1 MKKLLLNPKTL
12 SQFFYSL
19 TFILLCANVGWGQTS
34 FTTSGVWKCPDGVT
48 SVQVEAWGG
57 GGGGAGAGSSAN
69 LYSGGGG
76 AGGNYARNTSVTVS
90 PGTQYIIT
98 VGAGGVAG
106 GNSGTASDIT
116 TSNGGTSSFG
126 TLLFASG
133 GQGGIGGL
141 TAIKKGVGGGNGGIL
156 SYTFTPGSGYS
167 SSPSV
172 KVGTAWSASAT
183 YTINQQYFNEG
194 KLYTVTTAGTSGTSA
209 PTHTSGALTA
219 TDGTAIFTYAGIAAT
234 AVAST
239 TGTTPNKTVSGVLP
253 VIAGSGY
260 LSAPTVTIDGNA
272 TVTAAAPSIINVN
285 GSTFYALGGLGGN
298 GTYYGSFSYGNSET
312 FNRAGGGGASGG
324 PLGFGNNGSGT
335 TGGAAVTGSG
345 AGANALNT
353 NGSLGIA
360 ATEFG
365 GGGSGGV
372 SISNSIS
379 STGVPATQVVGG
391 AGAAGKIVI
400 TYPIVSSTGSLLA
413 FTTAQGNVSAA
424 QSIDISGLNLT
435 EGIKVKPPTGFEVS
449 TSSNF
454 ITIGTNANPI
464 TVGFSG
470 TVNSTTVY
478 VRMQSTTTVA
488 SSPYAGSISLL
499 SNNAT
504 TVTVTIPSSTV
515 TLTAAPKVN
524 LNATS
529 LTSFEKTTAGKN
541 SAVSQNF
548 IVNGVNLG
556 ANTITITPPTHF
568 KISKTDVDANYSTS
582 AIVLSPSNG
591 TVETTVIY
599 VKYCPT
605 GTGNLQGNSDSIRVT
620 NASVSAQNVT
630 VSGSG
635 LSTFY
640 YNSGGFAT
648 LASWKA
654 LSDGSGDSPADFTTT
669 GISYKILKNAT
680 TSSAAW
686 TLSATDSKIVVGDPL
701 VAGVTLTIASTYG
714 ITGTIDATAASSGSN
729 SIVIQEATT
738 QPTFGILDAS
748 SEVHYSSTI
757 TVANSSTT
765 FGKLFIDGG
774 TGTTF
779 TLSAGTPTIQTSLT
793 VTAGSTM
800 SPSGNS
806 TVWFVIN
813 DGATVTIDGT
823 FRAGKSNGF
832 SSFGVPT
839 ASANY
844 GTLQFKSPSPASLV
858 LGSSSTIEYDRS
870 STTGSQLISARTDYA
885 NLTISDGANALV
897 PTKSIVGAVTVSG
910 VLTLNQSGGTI
921 FDTAGKLLT
930 VNGNL
935 VLTAGTLKGS
945 DKVTLGNGA
954 TIVKTEGSFDVAP
967 TFGSTLNVTYKGK
980 GSKTI
985 NCEIKSEST
994 LVILS
999 QANASIIAGSA
1010 VSGTGIPLGTT
1021 VSSISGTSITLS
1033 NSATEN
1039 GTSVALKFDNSL
1051 SQTPGFEMP
1060 ANGSVLNN
1068 LTIDNTAGLILNAN
1082 TTINGTLTLTSGNIT
1097 TGSNSLII
1105 GVTGLAISR
1114 TKGHIVGNL
1123 KKLTAAS
1130 ASPSFKYEI
1139 GDAKNYT
1146 PVNLTFEGTTSAA
1159 GGITA
1164 STAGVVLAVTGSG
1177 IVDTKDVNR
1186 TWTLTND
1193 GIAGFTNYGA
1203 AFTYASAD
1211 NDPST
1216 TAAIYK
1222 IHLNN
1227 SGSWSQLTNAGVPT
1241 STSAAATGITSFG
1254 SFRIGESDGTLGLSS
1269 QVASKSKC
1277 TVYPNPVKDGK
1288 LYISSSNA
1296 SEKQVSIY
1304 SILGQKVIDVKTNN
1318 NTSEINVSKLSKGN
1332 YILRITEDGKSE
1344 AKKLIIQ

>member
-1 MKKLLLNPKTL
+1 MKKQLLNPKTL

-19 TFILLCANVGWGQTS
+19 TFILLCANMGWGQTTYS
-34 FTTSGVWKCPDGVT
+34 VSDVWKCPDGVT

-57 GGGGAGAGSSAN
+57 GGGGAGAGTSSN

-90 PGTQYIIT
+90 PGTIYTIT
-98 VGAGGVAG
+98 VGIGGAAG
-106 GNSGTASDIT
+106 GNSGTAYNIT

-156 SYTFTPGSGYS
+156 SYTFTAGSGYS
-167 SSPSV
+167 SSPTIT
-172 KVGTAWSASAT
+172 VGTAWSASAT

-194 KLYTVTTAGTSGTSA
+194 KLYTVTTAGTSGNIA
-209 PTHTSGALTA
+209 PTHTSGAVPA

-234 AVAST
+234 AMAST
-239 TGTTPNKTVSGVLP
+239 TGTSPNKTVSGVLP

-260 LSAPTVTIDGNA
+260 LTAPTVTIDGSA

-379 STGVPATQVVGG
+379 SIGVNATQVVGG

-424 QSIDISGLNLT
+424 QSINISGLNLT
-435 EGIKVKPPTGFEVS
+435 EGIKVQPPTGFEVS

-454 ITIGTNANPI
+454 TTIGTNANPI
-464 TVGFSG
+464 TVGSSG
-470 TVNSTTVY
+470 TVNSTTLY

-504 TVTVTIPSSTV
+504 PVTVTIPSSTV
-515 TLTAAPKVN
+515 TLTAVAKVN
-524 LNATS
+524 LSATS

-548 IVNGVNLG
+548 TLNGINLG
-556 ANTITITPPTHF
+556 ANTITITPPKHF
-568 KISKTDVDANYSTS
+568 KISKTDVDANYSSS
-582 AIVLSPSNG
+582 AIVLSPLNG
-591 TVETTVIY
+591 TVENTVIY

-605 GTGNLQGNSDSIRVT
+605 GTGNLLGNSGSISVT
-620 NASVSAQNVT
+620 NASVTAQNVT

-640 YNSGGFAT
+640 YNSGPLST
-648 LASWKA
+648 LTSWTA
-654 LSDGSGDSPADFTTT
+654 LSDGTGDSPADFTTT
-669 GISYKILKNAT
+669 GISYKILKDAT
-680 TSSAAW
+680 TSAPW
-686 TLSATDSKIVVGDPL
+686 TLSAANSKIVLGDPL
-701 VAGVTLTIASTYG
+701 VPGVTLTIGSGSTK
-714 ITGTIDATAASSGSN
+714 IIDALIDITAASSGSN
-729 SIVIQEATT
+729 SLIIQNNT
-738 QPTFGILDAS
+738 PPKFGALHKT
-748 SEVHYSSTI
+748 SEVHLRPSGSSTI
-757 TVANSSTT
+757 SAGPTDGLG
-765 FGKLFIDGG
+765 FGKLYVDGG
-774 TGTTF
+774 LITSIVSLDVTGNTIIQDLLMVAVDSKFSTSSTSSNYITINSGGSVIING
-779 TLSAGTPTIQTSLT
+779 TLSVSKAKGLIVTNTTGNSGGAIGFLGTESLT
-793 VTAGSTM
+793 
-800 SPSGNS
+800 
-806 TVWFVIN
+806 
-813 DGATVTIDGT
+813 
-823 FRAGKSNGF
+823 
-832 SSFGVPT
+832 FGP
-839 ASANY
+839 
-844 GTLQFKSPSPASLV
+844 L
-858 LGSSSTIEYDRS
+858 STIEYNKANNTVNIYS
-870 STTGSQLISARTDYA
+870 ISPRTDYA
-885 NLTISDGANALV
+885 NLTIIGLDNNKTLAG
-897 PTKSIVGAVTVSG
+897 PITVLG
-910 VLTLNQSGGTI
+910 TLTLNITGSST
-921 FDTAGKLLT
+921 FSTNTFTLT
-930 VNGNL
+930 VNGSL
-935 VLTAGTLKGS
+935 VLTAGTIAGG
-945 DKVTLGNGA
+945 DKVTLVASA
-954 TIVKTEGSFDVAP
+954 TIVKTSGSFDAAP
-967 TFGSTLNVTYKGK
+967 AFGSSVNVTY
-980 GSKTI
+980 
-985 NCEIKSEST
+985 ND
-994 LVILS
+994 
-999 QANASIIAGSA
+999 
-1010 VSGTGIPLGTT
+1010 TT
-1021 VSSISGTSITLS
+1021 
-1033 NSATEN
+1033 A
-1039 GTSVALKFDNSL
+1039 
-1051 SQTPGFEMP
+1051 QTPGFEMP

-1068 LTIDNTAGLILNAN
+1068 LTIDNTAGLTLTAD
-1082 TTINGTLTLTSGNIT
+1082 TTLKGTLTLTSGNIT

-1105 GVTGLAISR
+1105 GDTGKAISR
-1114 TKGHIVGNL
+1114 TSGHIVGKL

-1139 GDAKNYT
+1139 GDATNYT
-1146 PVNLTFEGTTSAA
+1146 PVNLTFAGTTSAT

-1164 STAGVVLAVTGSG
+1164 STVGDVPAVAGSG

-1193 GIAGFTNYGA
+1193 GIDGFTNYGA

-1211 NDPST
+1211 NNLST
-1216 TAAIYK
+1216 NTAIYK

-1304 SILGQKVIDVKTNN
+1304 SILGQKVVDVKTNN